1 MSLISKLSQSVVNKP
16 VNRLFTG
23 FEQLGAITRKP
34 DTRTKEELVQTI
46 DYYAQNLPEI
56 KQFAKEIK
64 QLNQKHMGTIADT
77 LELSKHHDMLPTNIN
92 LAKMN
97 DRGVSYRHAI
107 VEDMIEASK
116 TNPEAMELAD
126 AIINNTD
133 SLTSKYVLASMSGGI
148 MKNKELSKHMQ
159 ETAKVIPDIAKETLN
174 GGYLMDYSKQ
184 ENFMDWLVS
193 LPNITV
199 YTDYFIF
206 RQMLEQKNVLSFTTR
221 LVQTYRNDGERII
234 IPLEDD
240 GISATYWLSYTKDN
254 KKRLKSI
261 LSWMDENALML
272 LGTDNKAI
280 NKNYNTITN

>member
-23 FEQLGAITRKP
+23 FEQLGVITRKP

-97 DRGVSYRHAI
+97 DRGVSYRQAI

-159 ETAKVIPDIAKETLN
+159 ETAKVIPDIAKETLS

-184 ENFMDWLVS
+184 ENFMDWLKALINPQTKPDKISS
-193 LPNITV
+193 LFKDLVPFTGKRQEMFEIDVNKFLESNTSKEKIQENLKVLPDVLTLLSDKVKNFDIVEFVTRNTNI
-199 YTDYFIF
+199 Y
-206 RQMLEQKNVLSFTTR
+206 
-221 LVQTYRNDGERII
+221 
-234 IPLEDD
+234 
-240 GISATYWLSYTKDN
+240 
-254 KKRLKSI
+254 
-261 LSWMDENALML
+261 
-272 LGTDNKAI
+272 
-280 NKNYNTITN
+280 